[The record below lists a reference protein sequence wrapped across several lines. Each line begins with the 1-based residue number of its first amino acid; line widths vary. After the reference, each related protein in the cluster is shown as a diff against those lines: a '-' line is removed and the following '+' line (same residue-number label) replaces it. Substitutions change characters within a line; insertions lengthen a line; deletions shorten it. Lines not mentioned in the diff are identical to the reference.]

1 MLVTVVPMYSSQPDK
16 NHSHMKDSML
26 ILERALRKCLR
37 VGDVAAKYS
46 DSQYIVLLSKCS
58 CDTASDVM
66 KRIIDRFNHTCDTN
80 SNMTIQFDIEPVS
93 CYSSF
98 VTDKKMEKIYG

>member
-1 MLVTVVPMYSSQPDK
+1 
-16 NHSHMKDSML
+16 MKEH
-26 ILERALRKCLR
+26 LESACVL
-37 VGDVAAKYS
+37 GDVAAKYS

-66 KRIIDRFNHTCDTN
+66 KRIIDRFNHTCDTH

-98 VTDKKMEKIYG
+98 VSDKLIFSDIEVLFLEETY